1 MPELNRLQQ
10 IIFEKDVSY
19 RELAK
24 MCRIS
29 YPHLQ
34 RIANFQTIPT
44 QTTMIAIA
52 RGLKM
57 DVDQIF
63 NLNWREF

>member
-1 MPELNRLQQ
+1 MPELNWLQQ
-10 IIFEKDVSY
+10 IIFDRNISY
-19 RELAK
+19 RDLERK
-24 MCRIS
+24 SGIS
-29 YPHLQ
+29 HSQ
-34 RIANFQTIPT
+34 IQKIANFQTIPT

-63 NLNWREF
+63 NLNWMEF

>member
-1 MPELNRLQQ
+1 MPELNQLQQ
-10 IIFEKDVSY
+10 IIFDRNISYRGLAKICKVSY
-19 RELAK
+19 
-24 MCRIS
+24 S
-29 YPHLQ
+29 QLQ

-44 QTTMIAIA
+44 QTTMLAIA

>member
-1 MPELNRLQQ
+1 MLELNWLQQ
-10 IIFEKDVSY
+10 IIFDRNISY
-19 RELAK
+19 RDLERK
-24 MCRIS
+24 SGIS
-29 YPHLQ
+29 HSQ
-34 RIANFQTIPT
+34 IQKIANFQTIPT

-57 DVDQIF
+57 DVNQIF

>member
-1 MPELNRLQQ
+1 MPELNRLQH
-10 IIFEKDVSY
+10 IVFEKDISY
-19 RELAK
+19 RDLERK
-24 MCRIS
+24 SGIS
-29 YPHLQ
+29 HSQ
-34 RIANFQTIPT
+34 IRKIANFQTIPT

-63 NLNWREF
+63 NLNWMEF

>member
-1 MPELNRLQQ
+1 MPELNQLQQ
-10 IIFEKDVSY
+10 IIFDKDISY
-19 RELAK
+19 RKLAK
-24 MCRIS
+24 MCNVS
-29 YPHLQ
+29 SSQLHK
-34 RIANFQTIPT
+34 IANFQTIPT

>member
-1 MPELNRLQQ
+1 MPELNQLQQ
-10 IIFEKDVSY
+10 IIFDKDISY
-19 RELAK
+19 RDLE
-24 MCRIS
+24 RRSGIS
-29 YPHLQ
+29 HSQ
-34 RIANFQTIPT
+34 IQKIANFQTIPT

-63 NLNWREF
+63 NLNWREL

>member
-1 MPELNRLQQ
+1 MCE
-10 IIFEKDVSY
+10 VSSSQ
-19 RELAK
+19 LHK
-24 MCRIS
+24 
-29 YPHLQ
+29 
-34 RIANFQTIPT
+34 IANFQTIPT